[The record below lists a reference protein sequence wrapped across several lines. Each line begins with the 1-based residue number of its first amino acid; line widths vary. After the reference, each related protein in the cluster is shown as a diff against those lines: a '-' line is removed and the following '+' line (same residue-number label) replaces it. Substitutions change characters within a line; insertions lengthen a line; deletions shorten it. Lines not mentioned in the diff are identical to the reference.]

1 MKVAGSAVRLTV
13 YIVLIIMGVLA
24 IVVPPALEDYWF
36 EGDMQRDFEGIAEAF
51 DNPFG
56 REALLTMGVIGGAFN
71 IAALALYTRR
81 KKSGEKREGSAQPSA
96 LTVLGREGI
105 ADILVYGADILVCL
119 ILTGYAAQGDIFP
132 YDTLNKLAVALA
144 LLGAFGCL
152 VVLIALI
159 AGRVSAADAEHVKA
173 SPSAAKSGSGQ
184 PAARA
189 AAPAAQPPAGEGPRT
204 SVAAAPV
211 APVGRQV
218 PVAPAPRAE
227 QSAPVRPAAPVQ
239 QPQMQIPYVERRVP
253 STQPAVSAETPAP
266 QVPVQHAA
274 QAPVQPQAPV
284 RPAPQAPVQPVVQ
297 APVQPAP
304 QAPVQP
310 AAQAPYPARPAA
322 PAPGARDAYGGWY
335 DNFGGYHDVYGGYYD
350 PYGGYHAA
358 DGNYYPPRR

>member
-24 IVVPPALEDYWF
+24 LVVPPALEDYWF
-36 EGDMQRDFEGIAEAF
+36 EGDMQRDFEGIAEAL

-81 KKSGEKREGSAQPSA
+81 KKSGEKKEGSAQSSV
-96 LTVLGREGI
+96 LTALGREGI

-119 ILTGYAAQGDIFP
+119 IITGYAVQGDIFP

-152 VVLIALI
+152 VVLITLI
-159 AGRVSAADAEHVKA
+159 AGRISAADVGPVKA
-173 SPSAAKSGSGQ
+173 SPSAAKNGGGQ
-184 PAARA
+184 PVARA
-189 AAPAAQPPAGEGPRT
+189 AAPAAQTQAPAAQAQAGEAPRT

-218 PVAPAPRAE
+218 PVVPAPRAE

-239 QPQMQIPYVERRVP
+239 LPQMQIPYVERRVQ
-253 STQPAVSAETPAP
+253 SAQPAVSAETPAP
-266 QVPVQHAA
+266 Q
-274 QAPVQPQAPV
+274 APVRPAPQAPV
-284 RPAPQAPVQPVVQ
+284 RPVVQAPVQPVVQ
-297 APVQPAP
+297 APVQPA
-304 QAPVQP
+304 
-310 AAQAPYPARPAA
+310 AQASYPARPAA
-322 PAPGARDAYGGWY
+322 QAPVPGARDAYGGWY
-335 DNFGGYHDVYGGYYD
+335 DNFGGYHDAYGGYYD

-358 DGNYYPPRR
+358 DGSYYPPRR

>member
-24 IVVPPALEDYWF
+24 LVVPPALEDYWF
-36 EGDMQRDFEGIAEAF
+36 EGDMQRDFEGIAEAL

-81 KKSGEKREGSAQPSA
+81 KKSGEKKEGSAQSSV
-96 LTVLGREGI
+96 LTALGRGGI

-119 ILTGYAAQGDIFP
+119 IITGYAVQGDIFP

-159 AGRVSAADAEHVKA
+159 AGRVSAADSEPVKA
-173 SPSAAKSGSGQ
+173 SPSAAKNGGGQ

-189 AAPAAQPPAGEGPRT
+189 AAPAAQMPAGEAPRVT
-204 SVAAAPV
+204 VAAAPV

-227 QSAPVRPAAPVQ
+227 QPAPMRPAAPVQ
-239 QPQMQIPYVERRVP
+239 QPQMQIQYVERRVP
-253 STQPAVSAETPAP
+253 SAQSAVSAETPAP

-284 RPAPQAPVQPVVQ
+284 
-297 APVQPAP
+297 
-304 QAPVQP
+304 
-310 AAQAPYPARPAA
+310 
-322 PAPGARDAYGGWY
+322 PGARDAYGGWY
-335 DNFGGYHDVYGGYYD
+335 DNFGGYHDAYGGYYD

>member
-24 IVVPPALEDYWF
+24 LVVPPALEDYWF
-36 EGDMQRDFEGIAEAF
+36 EGDMQRNFEGIAEAL

-159 AGRVSAADAEHVKA
+159 AGRVSAAGAEHVKA
-173 SPSAAKSGSGQ
+173 SPSAAKSGGGQ

-189 AAPAAQPPAGEGPRT
+189 AAPAAQPPAPAAQPPAGEAPRT

-227 QSAPVRPAAPVQ
+227 QSAPVRPAEPVQ

-253 STQPAVSAETPAP
+253 SAQHTVSAETPAP
-266 QVPVQHAA
+266 QAPVQHAA
-274 QAPVQPQAPV
+274 
-284 RPAPQAPVQPVVQ
+284 Q

-335 DNFGGYHDVYGGYYD
+335 DNFGGYHDAYGGYYD

>member
-24 IVVPPALEDYWF
+24 LVVPPALEDYWF
-36 EGDMQRDFEGIAEAF
+36 EGDMQRDFEGIAEAL

-56 REALLTMGVIGGAFN
+56 REALLTIGVIGCVFN

-105 ADILVYGADILVCL
+105 ADILVYGADIPVCL
-119 ILTGYAAQGDIFP
+119 ILTGYAVQGDIFP

-144 LLGAFGCL
+144 LLGALGCL

-173 SPSAAKSGSGQ
+173 SPSAAKGGGGQ

-189 AAPAAQPPAGEGPRT
+189 AAPAAQTPAGEAPRT

-211 APVGRQV
+211 AP
-218 PVAPAPRAE
+218 APRAE
-227 QSAPVRPAAPVQ
+227 QPAPVRPAAPVQ
-239 QPQMQIPYVERRVP
+239 QPQTQIPYVERQVP
-253 STQPAVSAETPAP
+253 SAQPAVSAETPAP
-266 QVPVQHAA
+266 QAPVQHAA

-297 APVQPAP
+297 APVQPA
-304 QAPVQP
+304 
-310 AAQAPYPARPAA
+310 AQASYPARPAA

-335 DNFGGYHDVYGGYYD
+335 DNFGGYHDAYGGYYD

>member
-1 MKVAGSAVRLTV
+1 
-13 YIVLIIMGVLA
+13 
-24 IVVPPALEDYWF
+24 
-36 EGDMQRDFEGIAEAF
+36 MQRDFEGIAEAL

-56 REALLTMGVIGGAFN
+56 REALLAMGVIGGAFN

-81 KKSGEKREGSAQPSA
+81 KKSGEKRKGSAQSSV
-96 LTVLGREGI
+96 LTALGREGI

-152 VVLIALI
+152 IVLIALI

-173 SPSAAKSGSGQ
+173 SPSAA
-184 PAARA
+184 RA
-189 AAPAAQPPAGEGPRT
+189 AAPAAQPPAGEAPRT

-253 STQPAVSAETPAP
+253 SAQHADAAETPAP
-266 QVPVQHAA
+266 QASVQHAA

-322 PAPGARDAYGGWY
+322 PMPGARDAYGGWY
-335 DNFGGYHDVYGGYYD
+335 DNFGGYHDAYGGYYD

>member
-24 IVVPPALEDYWF
+24 LVVPPALEDYWF
-36 EGDMQRDFEGIAEAF
+36 EGDMQRDFEGIAEAL

-159 AGRVSAADAEHVKA
+159 AGRVAAADTEHVKA
-173 SPSAAKSGSGQ
+173 SPSAAKSGGGQ

-189 AAPAAQPPAGEGPRT
+189 AAPAAQPPAGEAPRT
-204 SVAAAPV
+204 YVAAAPV

-227 QSAPVRPAAPVQ
+227 QPAPVRPAAPVQ

-253 STQPAVSAETPAP
+253 SAQHAVSAETPAP
-266 QVPVQHAA
+266 QAPVQHAA
-274 QAPVQPQAPV
+274 QAPIQPQAPV

-304 QAPVQP
+304 QVPVQP
-310 AAQAPYPARPAA
+310 AEQAPYPARPAA

-335 DNFGGYHDVYGGYYD
+335 DNFGGYHDAYGGYYD

>member
-36 EGDMQRDFEGIAEAF
+36 EGDMQRNFEGIAEAL

-81 KKSGEKREGSAQPSA
+81 KKSGGKREGSAQPSA

-119 ILTGYAAQGDIFP
+119 ILTGYVAQGDIFP

-159 AGRVSAADAEHVKA
+159 AGSSSAADAEHVKA
-173 SPSAAKSGSGQ
+173 SRPAAKNGGGQ

-189 AAPAAQPPAGEGPRT
+189 AAPAAQPPAGESPRT
-204 SVAAAPV
+204 SVAA
-211 APVGRQV
+211 V

-227 QSAPVRPAAPVQ
+227 QPAPVRPAAPVQ
-239 QPQMQIPYVERRVP
+239 QPQMQIPYVERQVP
-253 STQPAVSAETPAP
+253 SAQPAVSAETPAP
-266 QVPVQHAA
+266 
-274 QAPVQPQAPV
+274 
-284 RPAPQAPVQPVVQ
+284 Q

-310 AAQAPYPARPAA
+310 AVQAPYPARPAA

-335 DNFGGYHDVYGGYYD
+335 DNFGGYHDAYGGYYD

>member
-36 EGDMQRDFEGIAEAF
+36 EGDMQRNFEGIAEAL

-119 ILTGYAAQGDIFP
+119 ILTGYVAQGDIFP

-152 VVLIALI
+152 VVLITLI
-159 AGRVSAADAEHVKA
+159 AGGSSAADAEHVKA

-189 AAPAAQPPAGEGPRT
+189 AAPAAQPPAGEAPRT
-204 SVAAAPV
+204 SVSAAPV

-227 QSAPVRPAAPVQ
+227 QSAPVRSRMLNGEFRPLNTRFLPKH
-239 QPQMQIPYVERRVP
+239 PPLRRRCNLSCRHPY
-253 STQPAVSAETPAP
+253 S
-266 QVPVQHAA
+266 
-274 QAPVQPQAPV
+274 
-284 RPAPQAPVQPVVQ
+284 
-297 APVQPAP
+297 
-304 QAPVQP
+304 
-310 AAQAPYPARPAA
+310 
-322 PAPGARDAYGGWY
+322 
-335 DNFGGYHDVYGGYYD
+335 
-350 PYGGYHAA
+350 
-358 DGNYYPPRR
+358 PPRRRLIPLVPRRPCQEPATLTEVGMTTSAAITMRTAAITTPTAAIMPRTGTITRR